1 MTLAGLLSQVLQ
13 IALALALAP
22 LLLGWINQ
30 CRAWLQNRSA
40 PSMFLPYRTIRKLFM
55 KDAVVAENAS
65 PIFRTMPYVV
75 FGAMCC
81 AAAIVPS
88 LATDLPFARAADAIA
103 LVGLF
108 ALARVF
114 ISLAAMDIGTSFG
127 SLGARREMFI
137 GFLAEPAL
145 LMVLFTA
152 SLISGSTS
160 LPTIVETLAHREFAI
175 YPSLALAGV
184 AFTMVSL
191 AENARI
197 PVDNPATHLELT
209 MIHEAMVL
217 EYSARHLALIEWASA
232 LKLFNYSCIGL
243 AIFMPVGIAE
253 GSTSWLAVAAAVPIL
268 VAKLLVGGFALALIE
283 TLSAKMRIFRAPE
296 FLGTAFL
303 LAVLA
308 MLVNLLLGS

>member
-1 MTLAGLLSQVLQ
+1 MTAAAYLSQLLQ
-13 IALALALAP
+13 VALALALAP
-22 LLLGWINQ
+22 LLVGWVNQ
-30 CRAWLQNRSA
+30 CRAWLANRRA
-40 PSMFLPYRTIRKLFM
+40 PSLFLPYRTIRKLFV
-55 KDAVVAENAS
+55 KDAVVAQTAS
-65 PIFRTMPYVV
+65 PIFRLTPYVV
-75 FGAMCC
+75 FGAMVC

-114 ISLAAMDIGTSFG
+114 MALAAMDIGTAFG
-127 SLGARREMFI
+127 SLGARRDMFI

-160 LPTIVETLAHREFAI
+160 LPEIVDTIGHREFGI
-175 YPSLALAGV
+175 YPSLAFAGV

-197 PVDNPATHLELT
+197 PIDNPATHLELT
-209 MIHEAMVL
+209 MIHEAMLL
-217 EYSARHLALIEWASA
+217 EYSARHLALLEWAAA

-243 AIFMPVGIAE
+243 ALFFPFGIVVSGGSAAE
-253 GSTSWLAVAAAVPIL
+253 LLVALPIL
-268 VAKLLVGGFALALIE
+268 VLKLAIGGAGLALIE

-296 FLGTAFL
+296 FLGTAFM

-308 MLVNLLLGS
+308 MLVNLLLGA